1 MKNLRL
7 VSVFVVCLL
16 VISSTVRAS
25 GYVTDFKNYEIESV
39 DDLNFGKSVDK
50 VWTLTYNSSQNP
62 VTVVKH
68 KTADGAEYVVHSKF
82 FEVSYASTADGF
94 GAKKVR
100 NSWRSVSRQINDV
113 VLNYE
118 KLKIQKILTPKKV
131 DDEKALGLIASFL
144 PELLNDNY
152 THVLN

>member
-16 VISSTVRAS
+16 VISAS
-25 GYVTDFKNYEIESV
+25 VSATGYRTDFKDYEIETV
-39 DDLNFGKSVDK
+39 DNLNFGKNVDK
-50 VWTLTYNSSQNP
+50 VWTLTYNSSNNP

-68 KTADGAEYVVHSKF
+68 KTVEGAEYVVHSKF
-82 FEVSYASTADGF
+82 FEVSYAATADGF

-100 NSWRSVSRQINDV
+100 NSWRSVSRKINDV
-113 VLNYE
+113 VLNQE
-118 KLKIQKILTPKKV
+118 QVKKQEVLTPNKV

-144 PELLNDNY
+144 PELINENY

>member
-7 VSVFVVCLL
+7 VSVFAVCLL
-16 VISSTVRAS
+16 VLSVSVNAS
-25 GYVTDFKNYEIESV
+25 GYRTDFKNYEIESV

-50 VWTLTYNSSQNP
+50 VWTLTYNSSGKP

-68 KTADGAEYVVHSKF
+68 KTVEGAEYVVHSKF
-82 FEVSYASTADGF
+82 FEVSYAATADGF
-94 GAKKVR
+94 GARNVR
-100 NSWRSVSRQINDV
+100 NSWRSVPRQINDV
-113 VLNYE
+113 VLDTDQMKRQE
-118 KLKIQKILTPKKV
+118 VITPNKV

-144 PELLNDNY
+144 PELINDNY

>member
-16 VISSTVRAS
+16 VISAS
-25 GYVTDFKNYEIESV
+25 VSANGYVTDFKNYEIESV
-39 DDLNFGKSVDK
+39 DDLNFGKKVDK

-68 KTADGAEYVVHSKF
+68 KTVEGAEYVVHSKF
-82 FEVSYASTADGF
+82 FEVSYAATADGF

-100 NSWRSVSRQINDV
+100 NSWRSVPRQINDV
-113 VLNYE
+113 VLSQE
-118 KLKIQKILTPKKV
+118 HMKRQEVLTPKKV

-144 PELLNDNY
+144 PELLNENY

>member
-1 MKNLRL
+1 MKRL
-7 VSVFVVCLL
+7 VSVFAVCLVL
-16 VISSTVRAS
+16 SVSVNAS
-25 GYVTDFKNYEIESV
+25 GYRTDFKNYEIESV

-50 VWTLTYNSSQNP
+50 VWTLTYNSSNNP

-68 KTADGAEYVVHSKF
+68 KTMGGAEYVVRSKF
-82 FEVSYASTADGF
+82 FEVSYAASADGF

-100 NSWRSVSRQINDV
+100 NSWRSVPRQINDM
-113 VLNYE
+113 VLSQE
-118 KLKIQKILTPKKV
+118 QMKMQEVITPNKV

-144 PELLNDNY
+144 PALLNENY